1 MRDCFFI
8 VADANMEYTL
18 RGMLSRE
25 RFDLTLQCGS
35 FAFDARLDLLVA
47 VGDNDPGLFQRIE
60 SYVRPVR
67 ASHAHL
73 VVMIDAE
80 WAGSP
85 GAAKIRTHIVEGCL
99 RSGWSEDDVVAVVM
113 DPELENWMWQDSP
126 VIESVVG
133 YSGPSLRQHLAA
145 SGAWPL
151 ASAKPPRP
159 KETLEAELRRNRIPR
174 SSALYRKVAE
184 KVSVKSCVDPAFA
197 DLRAALQRWFT
208 DGGQAATPAGRAG
221 PRG

>member
-25 RFDLTLQCGS
+25 RFDLTLQCGL

-67 ASHAHL
+67 ASHSYL

-85 GAAKIRTHIVEGCL
+85 GAAQIRTHIVEGCV
-99 RSGWSEDDVVAVVM
+99 RSGWSENDVVAVVM
-113 DPELENWMWQDSP
+113 DPELETWMWQDSP
-126 VIESVVG
+126 IVESVVG
-133 YSGPSLRQHLAA
+133 HSGPSLRQHLAA

-151 ASAKPPRP
+151 TSAKPLRP

-174 SSALYRKVAE
+174 IVGTLYRKVAE
-184 KVSVKSCVDPAFA
+184 RVSVKSCVDPAFA
-197 DLRAALQRWFT
+197 ELQAALRRWFPLM
-208 DGGQAATPAGRAG
+208 GGGGHRASY
-221 PRG
+221 